1 MLNDSFTGAAANYAA
16 PSTAFPQAPD
26 RSPGVAAVNM
36 NQNSFGLGTGM
47 YSPTEDKGNGTTKQD
62 IEVPE
67 NIVGAILGPGG
78 KGIVEIQQFT
88 GTNIQISKKGVYA
101 PGTRNRI
108 VSITGTPTNITRAHY
123 MIQQR
128 IQQEEFKRARQAS
141 QR

>member
-1 MLNDSFTGAAANYAA
+1 
-16 PSTAFPQAPD
+16 
-26 RSPGVAAVNM
+26 
-36 NQNSFGLGTGM
+36 M
-47 YSPTEDKGNGTTKQD
+47 YSAGADGKADPATKQD

-78 KGIVEIQQFT
+78 KGIVEIQQYT

-108 VSITGTPTNITRAHY
+108 VSITGIPSNITRAHY

-128 IQQEEFKRARQAS
+128 IQQEEYKRARQAT